1 MVTDHRDPK
10 QSFLDAAWFELK
22 PYYLVLSKTK
32 DREKAKKCL
41 YLGIILG
48 IIGIIVNLLFL
59 TSEIPIEEQFGVNVA
74 KFVKS
79 SIPNGFFDFMRK
91 CSTPSIDQTIYE

>member
-1 MVTDHRDPK
+1 MQPERPR
-10 QSFLDAAWFELK
+10 SSWW
-22 PYYLVLSKTK
+22 YLVPIFLGLIGGIIAYFALKND

-59 TSEIPIEEQFGVNVA
+59 TSEIPIEEQFGVN
-74 KFVKS
+74 
-79 SIPNGFFDFMRK
+79 I
-91 CSTPSIDQTIYE
+91 